1 MKSNVGNQNKKA
13 SMLYLSQE
21 ATNKDQELKS
31 QMLISFQD
39 DETKGSEKICLESGF
54 FGEQR
59 SKLTVQ
65 NTNFPD
71 NTLC

>member
-1 MKSNVGNQNKKA
+1 
-13 SMLYLSQE
+13 MLYLSQE